1 MSVKSVYR
9 QKSAFRVMYA
19 YRVSG
24 EPVWRDYYGRSLS
37 YMEACEKIEALKV
50 QYRGHAF
57 KVLHEK
63 LLPKRAA

>member
-9 QKSAFRVMYA
+9 QKAAFRVMYA

-37 YMEACEKIEALKV
+37 YMEACEKIEALKDC
-50 QYRGHAF
+50 GHAF